1 MATTLNK
8 TDERGLIFSKDVA
21 KPWLLVST
29 ESRVGLASND
39 NKPEITARN
48 KTTHARVYDVD
59 YLFCERIVGTRAT
72 VEKEKRYDFIPVKP
86 VVANLNGQKTNVIK
100 WV

>member
-1 MATTLNK
+1 M
-8 TDERGLIFSKDVA
+8 LIQPQNIMVQVVA
-21 KPWLLVST
+21 LVMKQLMLLVNT
-29 ESRVGLASND
+29 ENRVGLSSND

-48 KTTHARVYDVD
+48 KTTHARVYEVD
-59 YLFCERIVGTRAT
+59 YLFCKRIVRTRAK
-72 VEKEKRYDFIPVKP
+72 VEKEKRYNFIPVKP

>member
-1 MATTLNK
+1 M
-8 TDERGLIFSKDVA
+8 IFSKDVA
-21 KPWLLVST
+21 KPWLLVNT

-48 KTTHARVYDVD
+48 KTTHARVYEVD
-59 YLFCERIVGTRAT
+59 YLFCKRIVRTRAK
-72 VEKEKRYDFIPVKP
+72 VEKEKRYNFIPVKP

-100 WV
+100 